1 MTSLPQS
8 TAPLLADLWVA
19 KLSCIAPHHLALH
32 YLLVPP
38 SDLWISGH
46 SPFQK
51 PRPRFWSH
59 LWLFLCCHTLIYLPH
74 LNDPASCLDLSIP
87 NMSLR
92 RSWSKWLPLPFQ
104 VMTRGLPA
112 SFWSQNALESVFN
125 KNNQRNS
132 FRICQILPEFAKSLV
147 NIFHDFPLCS
157 CVFYG
162 TPYALEYFHSDIA
175 LSRGPPSV
183 RYIT

>member
-8 TAPLLADLWVA
+8 TAPLLADLWVT
-19 KLSCIAPHHLALH
+19 KLSCIVPHHLALH

-74 LNDPASCLDLSIP
+74 LNDPTSCLDLSIP

-92 RSWSKWLPLPFQ
+92 RSWSKWLPLLFQ

-132 FRICQILPEFAKSLV
+132 FRICQILPDLWSISFRTSHFALV
-147 NIFHDFPLCS
+147 SFMGHRMPLNT
-157 CVFYG
+157 FTQILLYPEG
-162 TPYALEYFHSDIA
+162 LPQFAT
-175 LSRGPPSV
+175 
-183 RYIT
+183 